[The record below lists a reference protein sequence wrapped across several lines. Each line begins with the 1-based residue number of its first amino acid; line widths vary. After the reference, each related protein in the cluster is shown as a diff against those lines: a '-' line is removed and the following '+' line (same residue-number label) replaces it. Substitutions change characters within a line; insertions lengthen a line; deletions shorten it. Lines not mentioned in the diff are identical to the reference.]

1 MSMPEFQLPRPRLG
15 RIGRWV
21 AYALAAL
28 ILILF
33 PSLYPWAVVEAGF
46 RGVVVQF
53 GAVKPYV
60 FEPGFHLKVPTQAVI
75 PYDVRVQKK
84 EAQVDA
90 ASRDLQSVMA
100 TVAVNYYPDPRRV
113 NDLHRQVGP
122 DYVVQVIDPRVQE
135 AVKAVTARYTA
146 EELITKRQEMRDA
159 VKRLLADRL
168 QTYGIIVDDFSVVN
182 FAFSEEFNKAIEAK
196 QTAEQLALKAQRDLE
211 RIKIEAEQRV
221 AQARAEAEAL
231 RVQRESVTPELIR
244 LREVEAQ
251 LKAIEKWNGVLPQVT
266 GGATPFIGGLNLNP
280 AGGGGR

>member
-28 ILILF
+28 ILILS

-159 VKRLLADRL
+159 VKRLLAERL
-168 QTYGIIVDDFSVVN
+168 QTYGIVVDDFSVVN

>member
-28 ILILF
+28 ILILS

-159 VKRLLADRL
+159 VKRLLAERL
-168 QTYGIIVDDFSVVN
+168 QTYGIVVDDFSVVN

-266 GGATPFIGGLNLNP
+266 GGATPFIGGLNLGP
-280 AGGGGR
+280 AGGGRR